1 VNYLWLL
8 STIFTWVFT
17 LFRGALTPT
26 IALSVLFLIVIIK
39 HWKIIKCNA
48 FDLIIFSS
56 FLLVLFISTILNIN
70 EVKLTHLSALIM
82 VSLLFY
88 VMPLWYMRLTQTT
101 VFEISKICAS
111 IALFYAFLLIFEF
124 SAQNF
129 FGVSIRE
136 SMPIFFQDL
145 PDSKFLGNFYR
156 ARGFSSEPGHAA
168 FSLTVLALLGWG
180 YRSNCGGKMAR
191 IIWLLC
197 IFLGILVTAS
207 PVPFVLVVLSVVLS
221 ILVITLVTKKKKNLK
236 KIPIVIAVVL
246 LFIVTDQLILGSENY
261 LENQLIGKLSSYSMQ
276 DRLSRLDSFSNFLN
290 GNSLFFGLS
299 PGASPNASYNGQI
312 TQLSIY
318 PLILMEVGLVG
329 FSFMCLFIVGRFVE
343 VFRMNNSK
351 YMFTALTAI
360 FYVVINGL
368 IISNY
373 YYPAFWLPFLYA
385 GVLSQESSYKNMR
398 II

>member
-1 VNYLWLL
+1 
-8 STIFTWVFT
+8 
-17 LFRGALTPT
+17 
-26 IALSVLFLIVIIK
+26 
-39 HWKIIKCNA
+39 
-48 FDLIIFSS
+48 
-56 FLLVLFISTILNIN
+56 
-70 EVKLTHLSALIM
+70 
-82 VSLLFY
+82 
-88 VMPLWYMRLTQTT
+88 
-101 VFEISKICAS
+101 
-111 IALFYAFLLIFEF
+111 
-124 SAQNF
+124 
-129 FGVSIRE
+129 
-136 SMPIFFQDL
+136 
-145 PDSKFLGNFYR
+145 
-156 ARGFSSEPGHAA
+156 
-168 FSLTVLALLGWG
+168 
-180 YRSNCGGKMAR
+180 
-191 IIWLLC
+191 
-197 IFLGILVTAS
+197 
-207 PVPFVLVVLSVVLS
+207 
-221 ILVITLVTKKKKNLK
+221 
-236 KIPIVIAVVL
+236 
-246 LFIVTDQLILGSENY
+246 